1 MTKSIFGKG
10 RAAGILL
17 ALGLVIGLLGFTNNG
32 PFIKGAKDYSQEIA
46 RSSAKAYLSLRLINA
61 AISFAEEVEVGGS
74 VIAVS
79 GSAHPFKVLEPID
92 DAVERLSAA
101 IFLVGAVSGVLAV
114 VLPLLGSVALVL
126 IGASLAV
133 QAGLELS
140 SLRFPGQNFLS
151 NLFRGTARLGGLG
164 FLIVIAFSISSWFA
178 DGVSNRAWGE
188 YQRTLTNIA
197 EKMPSLAP
205 ENVSMFDVEQ
215 ENGLEDHADLVRPEV
230 IDLEEEETGLFR
242 KIGNGLKATSEGA
255 ANIASSAASGVAD
268 LTTGAVDSVKGAASS
283 ATASYNKAK
292 NILTVLTAQSDDLV
306 LALMGVFAAFLF
318 KTVVCPMLT
327 LIGLWKL
334 AGSFE
339 FMRRDEQTPTS
350 ETSAQ

>member
-1 MTKSIFGKG
+1 M
-10 RAAGILL
+10 
-17 ALGLVIGLLGFTNNG
+17 
-32 PFIKGAKDYSQEIA
+32 
-46 RSSAKAYLSLRLINA
+46 
-61 AISFAEEVEVGGS
+61 
-74 VIAVS
+74 
-79 GSAHPFKVLEPID
+79 
-92 DAVERLSAA
+92 
-101 IFLVGAVSGVLAV
+101 
-114 VLPLLGSVALVL
+114 PLLGSVALVL

-318 KTVVCPMLT
+318 KTVVCPMLI